1 MPISSLALRLL
12 PSSLMAA
19 LCLCADPSVAAGQ
32 AGVPGAVRRENE
44 ALNYHATVNDA
55 VKNAV
60 TKWET
65 ASRNHDAPALA
76 ALYVKDG
83 RIITGTGDVVIGAEA
98 IQEYFKRN
106 LSRLSGFKLGYYE
119 VNASGD
125 LAYLAGY
132 LTFDVSYPSGGTFPM
147 SVAYSMALAQQRDG
161 SWLIR
166 VQSGGDFPAWFVTD
180 RNLRAHMAP
189 GEKDTV
195 RVHLTDAGGKPIRN
209 SLVSFQ
215 VDYGTGTIS
224 PNMTFTDVNG
234 MATAVMTT
242 SSQAGI
248 NAALARASVLP
259 SEPLSFRVTTE
270 DKH

>member
-1 MPISSLALRLL
+1 MRETRTRSIATAALFG
-12 PSSLMAA
+12 S
-19 LCLCADPSVAAGQ
+19 LCLCGNPSVATGQ
-32 AGVPGAVRRENE
+32 AEVPGAVRRENE

-55 VKNAV
+55 VKKAV

-65 ASRNHDAPALA
+65 ACKNRDAAALA

-83 RIITGTGDVVIGAEA
+83 RIITGTGNVVIGADS
-98 IQEYFKRN
+98 IQGYFRRN
-106 LSRLSGFKLGYYE
+106 LSRLNNLKLGYYE

-132 LTFDVSYPSGGTFPM
+132 LTYDVSFPSGGTYPM
-147 SVAYSMALAQQRDG
+147 SVPYSMALAQQRDG
-161 SWLIR
+161 SWRIR

-195 RVHLTDAGGKPIRN
+195 RVHLTDAGGNPMRN
-209 SLVSFQ
+209 SLVSFD
-215 VDYGTGTIS
+215 VEYGSGTIS
-224 PNMTFTDVNG
+224 PNMVFTDG
-234 MATAVMTT
+234 DGLATAVMTT

-248 NAALARASVLP
+248 NAAIARASVLP
-259 SEPLSFRVTTE
+259 TEPLSFRVTTE
-270 DKH
+270 ENH

>member
-1 MPISSLALRLL
+1 MYAATARSFTRVIVSG
-12 PSSLMAA
+12 A
-19 LCLCADPSVAAGQ
+19 LCLCAGVSVAAGQ
-32 AGVPGAVRRENE
+32 AEVPGAVRRENE

-55 VKNAV
+55 VKKAV
-60 TKWET
+60 TRWET
-65 ASRNHDAPALA
+65 ACKNRDAAALA
-76 ALYVKDG
+76 ALYMKEG
-83 RIITGTGDVVIGAEA
+83 RIITGSGNVVIGTDS
-98 IQEYFKRN
+98 IQSYFRRN
-106 LSRLSGFKLGYYE
+106 LSRLNGLKLGYYE

-132 LTFDVSYPSGGTFPM
+132 LTYDVSFPSGGTYPM

-161 SWLIR
+161 SWKIR

-195 RVHLTDAGGKPIRN
+195 RVHLTDAAGNPMRN
-209 SLVSFQ
+209 SLVSFD
-215 VDYGTGTIS
+215 VEYGTGAIS
-224 PNMTFTDVNG
+224 PNMVFTDGDG

-242 SSQAGI
+242 ASQAGI

-270 DKH
+270 ENH